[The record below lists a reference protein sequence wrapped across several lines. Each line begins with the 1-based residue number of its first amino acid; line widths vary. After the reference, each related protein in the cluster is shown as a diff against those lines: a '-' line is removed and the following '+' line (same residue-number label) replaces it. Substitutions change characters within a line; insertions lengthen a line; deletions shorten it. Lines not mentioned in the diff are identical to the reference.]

1 MLIAFV
7 NFAFIFGLLFFVII
21 MCADGPADVLDFDDE
36 EFMGGL
42 SIHNIYRRRKT
53 KNLLRALNNGYE
65 PWLLP
70 NSAFRFRLP
79 RNAGAI
85 PIEYVHTDVFSLLF

>member
-1 MLIAFV
+1 
-7 NFAFIFGLLFFVII
+7 

-42 SIHNIYRRRKT
+42 STHNRIMYRRRKT
-53 KNLLRALNNGYE
+53 KNLLRAWILVQEHIINNDIVRHAVQSNGYE

-79 RNAGAI
+79 WNTYG
-85 PIEYVHTDVFSLLF
+85 T

>member
-1 MLIAFV
+1 ML
-7 NFAFIFGLLFFVII
+7 
-21 MCADGPADVLDFDDE
+21 ADGPADVLDFDDE

-42 SIHNIYRRRKT
+42 SSIHNIYRRRKT

-85 PIEYVHTDVFSLLF
+85 PIEYVRTCSLYFRHSFYYYYLAILF